1 MRRALEAG
9 DLGAAAA
16 LEAGTS
22 RRGALLAQ
30 MRAAVAEERFGR
42 AAELAA
48 ELRVET
54 ARRIDVTQ
62 DEGSY
67 DRYLDQDDW
76 CAQQRD
82 PRVALTAHATLTL
95 TLTLT
100 FTLALTLV
108 LVLTRTLT
116 LTLTPTLLAPGQVRA
131 GAGA

>member
-30 MRAAVAEERFGR
+30 MRDAVAEERFGR
-42 AAELAA
+42 AAELAS
-48 ELRVET
+48 ELRAET

-76 CAQQRD
+76 YAQQRAL
-82 PRVALTAHATLTL
+82 RAALTAHHSTLTF

-100 FTLALTLV
+100 FTFTA
-108 LVLTRTLT
+108 
-116 LTLTPTLLAPGQVRA
+116 
-131 GAGA
+131 

>member
-76 CAQQRD
+76 CAAAAGPTSSPHRP
-82 PRVALTAHATLTL
+82 PRNPHVHVHVHVYVLHLSS
-95 TLTLT
+95 T
-100 FTLALTLV
+100 FTFKF
-108 LVLTRTLT
+108 
-116 LTLTPTLLAPGQVRA
+116 
-131 GAGA
+131 